1 MLCISGRDEGQEVL
15 IIKKMVVWALFDS
28 GNGSYFKGANS
39 LNSSGGANIEIY
51 SIGMDI
57 ENKNNHFTNLDLA
70 DYKRLFGDNTL
81 FDVLDKLP
89 KPDLIIASPPCES
102 WSNAS
107 AIENG
112 NACWKRND
120 VSDSLFAPQV
130 RPSPFTIRANQD
142 YESAYINYQYDRQF
156 LKRVN
161 GELTAFNTIEII
173 KRYRPQFWVI
183 ENPAADRLWPY
194 IEDIIGFRIP
204 YKNLARYN
212 NYDYPLQKRT
222 IFGSNIELNL
232 KNKIIKQ
239 DIEWKNFSKS
249 YNERSNIPEKLVS
262 EIFEKIY
269 KEFCKDD

>member
-1 MLCISGRDEGQEVL
+1 MVKVL
-15 IIKKMVVWALFDS
+15 L
-28 GNGSYFKGANS
+28 
-39 LNSSGGANIEIY
+39 
-51 SIGMDI
+51 
-57 ENKNNHFTNLDLA
+57 
-70 DYKRLFGDNTL
+70 
-81 FDVLDKLP
+81 
-89 KPDLIIASPPCES
+89 
-102 WSNAS
+102 
-107 AIENG
+107 
-112 NACWKRND
+112 
-120 VSDSLFAPQV
+120 
-130 RPSPFTIRANQD
+130 
-142 YESAYINYQYDRQF
+142 
-156 LKRVN
+156 

-262 EIFEKIY
+262 EIFKKIY
-269 KEFCKDD
+269 KEFSKDD

>member
-1 MLCISGRDEGQEVL
+1 M
-15 IIKKMVVWALFDS
+15 IIKEMVVWALFDS
-28 GNGSYFKGANS
+28 GNGSYLKGAKYLS
-39 LNSSGGANIEIY
+39 RSGGANIDIY
-51 SIGMDI
+51 PIGIDI
-57 ENKNNHFTNLDLA
+57 ENKNDHFINLNLA
-70 DYKRLFGDNTL
+70 DYGRLFGDNTL
-81 FDVLDKLP
+81 FDTLDKLP
-89 KPDLIIASPPCES
+89 RPDLIIASPPCES

-107 AIENG
+107 AMENG

-183 ENPAADRLWPY
+183 
-194 IEDIIGFRIP
+194 GFRIP

-262 EIFEKIY
+262 EIFKKIY
-269 KEFCKDD
+269 KEFSKDD

>member
-1 MLCISGRDEGQEVL
+1 MFCVSVWDEGQEVL

-107 AIENG
+107 AMENG

-130 RPSPFTIRANQD
+130 RPSPFTIRANRD

>member
-1 MLCISGRDEGQEVL
+1 ML
-15 IIKKMVVWALFDS
+15 IIKKMTVWALFDS

-70 DYKRLFGDNTL
+70 DYGRLFGDNTL
-81 FDVLDKLP
+81 FDALDKLP
-89 KPDLIIASPPCES
+89 KPDLVIASPPCES

-107 AIENG
+107 AMENG

-130 RPSPFTIRANQD
+130 RPSPFTIRANKD

-249 YNERSNIPEKLVS
+249 YNERSNIPKKLVS

>member
-1 MLCISGRDEGQEVL
+1 MLCVSSWDEGQEVL

-28 GNGSYFKGANS
+28 GNGSYFTGANS

-57 ENKNNHFTNLDLA
+57 ENKNNHFINLDLA
-70 DYKRLFGDNTL
+70 DYKRIFGDNTL

-89 KPDLIIASPPCES
+89 KPDLVIASPPCES

-107 AIENG
+107 AMENG

-156 LKRVN
+156 LKRIN
-161 GELTAFNTIEII
+161 GELTAFNTVEII

-194 IEDIIGFRIP
+194 IEDIIGFRIS

>member
-1 MLCISGRDEGQEVL
+1 M
-15 IIKKMVVWALFDS
+15 IIRKMTVWALFDS

-57 ENKNNHFTNLDLA
+57 ENKNNHFINLDLA

-89 KPDLIIASPPCES
+89 KPDLVIASPPCES

-107 AIENG
+107 AMENG

-130 RPSPFTIRANQD
+130 RPSPFTIRANKD

-156 LKRVN
+156 LKRIN

>member
-1 MLCISGRDEGQEVL
+1 MLCVSSWNEGQEVL

-57 ENKNNHFTNLDLA
+57 ENKNNHFINLDLA

-89 KPDLIIASPPCES
+89 KPDLVIASPPCES

-107 AIENG
+107 AMENG

-142 YESAYINYQYDRQF
+142 YESAYINYKYDRQF

-239 DIEWKNFSKS
+239 DIEWQNFSKS